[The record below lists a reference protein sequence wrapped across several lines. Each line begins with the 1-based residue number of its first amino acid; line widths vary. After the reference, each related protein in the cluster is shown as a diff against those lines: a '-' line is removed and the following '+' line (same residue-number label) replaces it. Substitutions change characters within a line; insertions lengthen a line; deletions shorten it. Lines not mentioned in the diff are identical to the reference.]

1 MLLAETTFLD
11 VFWWMLIFFFWVMY
25 FWVFITVIGD
35 VFRRDDIGG
44 WSKAGWIV
52 LMIFLPLLGILF
64 YMIFRPRMTEQD
76 RRLLDQVQA
85 PERPAAAGHSTA
97 DELAKLADLHRQG
110 VLTDA
115 EFADLKRK
123 ALA

>member
-52 LMIFLPLLGILF
+52 LMIFLPLLGILL

-76 RRLLDQVQA
+76 RRRLEQMQA
-85 PERPAAAGHSTA
+85 PERPAAGHSAA

-123 ALA
+123 AMA